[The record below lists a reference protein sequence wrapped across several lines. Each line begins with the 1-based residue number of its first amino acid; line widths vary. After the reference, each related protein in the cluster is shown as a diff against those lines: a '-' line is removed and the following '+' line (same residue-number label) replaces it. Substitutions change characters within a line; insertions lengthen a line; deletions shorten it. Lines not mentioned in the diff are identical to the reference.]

1 MIFVEHGSNRI
12 SLSGH
17 CSGFGAP
24 TRETAVTGDAAD
36 LAIVVTTAFHRPF
49 AAASDFARRHLP
61 AIAEA
66 AQRGFITTRD
76 ATGGFGGPW
85 QATIAGERAFDL

>member
-1 MIFVEHGSNRI
+1 MTLANHGSNRI

-17 CSGFGAP
+17 CAGFGAP
-24 TRETAVTGDAAD
+24 ARETAATGDAPD

-85 QATIAGERAFDL
+85 QATIAGERAFGL

>member
-1 MIFVEHGSNRI
+1 MTSTNHVSNRV

-17 CSGFGAP
+17 CSGFGTP
-24 TRETAVTGDAAD
+24 MRETAAGGTAD
-36 LAIVVTTAFHRPF
+36 VAFVVTAAFHRPF

-85 QATIAGERAFDL
+85 QATVAGERAFDL